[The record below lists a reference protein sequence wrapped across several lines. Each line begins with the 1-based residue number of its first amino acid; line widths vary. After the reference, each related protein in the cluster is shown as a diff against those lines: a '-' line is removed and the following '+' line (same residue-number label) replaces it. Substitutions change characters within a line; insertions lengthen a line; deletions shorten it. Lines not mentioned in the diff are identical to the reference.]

1 VPRVSA
7 ASSTYWFD
15 SGAAGEMHKGSQ
27 YRCTASSGC
36 EALPKPPLAWRPS
49 CLRYGSTESD
59 PNEALESNTPSIG
72 PSMAQLRL
80 CLRIEP
86 RIRD

>member
-1 VPRVSA
+1 VSA

-27 YRCTASSGC
+27 CRCTASSGC
-36 EALPKPPLAWRPS
+36 EALPKLPWALRPS
-49 CLRYGSTESD
+49 CSRYGSTESD
-59 PNEALESNTPSIG
+59 PIEALESNTPSIG
-72 PSMAQLRL
+72 PSRAQLRL
-80 CLRIEP
+80 CLPIEL